1 MSTMRAMVFHG
12 PGDLRDERV
21 PVPTPGPGEIVLRV
35 DAALTCGTDVKTLR
49 RGHPVMIPHVPTV
62 FGHEFAGRVAAVGA
76 GVRSV
81 REGDHA
87 VAANSAPCRVCPLC
101 RAGRSNL
108 CEDLLFVNGAYG
120 EFIALPPRLVDA
132 NLVRLQPATAAA
144 RAAFAEP
151 LACALGGVERARVE
165 GGQTVVVFGHGPL
178 GCLLAMVA
186 AARKARVIMV
196 GKRGWRLERVRRLGL
211 AEVLDATATDDVVTA
226 VRAATAG
233 RGAEVTID
241 ATGRPEVWG
250 QAMDAVGRGGCVVF
264 FGGCAPGTTV
274 SVDTRRA
281 HYEELTLL
289 GAFHHTPD
297 LIRRAVELLE
307 TNAVEPEAL
316 ITHRRDLGGVREALE
331 LMATGEALKV
341 LIEP

>member
-1 MSTMRAMVFHG
+1 MRAMVFHG

-21 PVPTPGPGEIVLRV
+21 PIPAPAAGEVVLRI

-76 GVRSV
+76 GVRGV
-81 REGDHA
+81 REGDPA
-87 VAANSAPCRVCPLC
+87 VAANSAPCGNCPLC
-101 RAGRSNL
+101 RADRPNL

-120 EFIALPPRLVDA
+120 EFIALPARLVA
-132 NLVRLQPATAAA
+132 GNLVGLRSTTAAA

-165 GGQTVVVFGHGPL
+165 AGQTVVVFGHGPL

-186 AARKARVIMV
+186 AARKARVIVV
-196 GKRGWRLERVRRLGL
+196 GKRGWRLDQVRGLGL
-211 AEVLDATATDDVVTA
+211 AEVLDATTTTDVVA
-226 VRAATAG
+226 HVRAATAG
-233 RGAEVTID
+233 RGADVTID

-250 QAMDAVGRGGCVVF
+250 QAMDAVGRGGSVVF

-274 SVDTRRA
+274 SIDTRRT

-297 LIRRAVELLE
+297 LIRRAVEMLE
-307 TNAVEPEAL
+307 TNTIEPEAL

>member
-1 MSTMRAMVFHG
+1 MRAMVFHG
-12 PGDLRDERV
+12 PGDLRDEQV
-21 PVPTPGPGEIVLRV
+21 PVPEPAAGEVVLKI

-49 RGHPVMIPHVPTV
+49 RGHPVMIPRLPTV
-62 FGHEFAGRVAAVGA
+62 FGHEFAGRIAAVGA
-76 GVRSV
+76 GVHGV

-87 VAANSAPCRVCPLC
+87 VAANSAPCRLCPLC
-101 RAGRSNL
+101 LAGRPNL

-120 EFIALPPRLVDA
+120 EFIALPSRLVA
-132 NLVRLQPATAAA
+132 GNLVRLDPATPAA

-151 LACALGGVERARVE
+151 LACALAGVERAQVD

-186 AARKARVIMV
+186 AARKARVILV
-196 GKRGWRLERVRRLGL
+196 GKRGWRLDQVRRLGI
-211 AEVLDATATDDVVTA
+211 AEVLDATASADIVADLK
-226 VRAATAG
+226 AATAG

-241 ATGRPEVWG
+241 ATGRPEVWR

-281 HYEELTLL
+281 HYEELALL
-289 GAFHHTPD
+289 GAFHHTPE

-307 TNAVEPEAL
+307 ANTIEPEAL
-316 ITHRRDLGGVREALE
+316 ITQRMGLGGVREALE
-331 LMATGEALKV
+331 LMATGKALKV